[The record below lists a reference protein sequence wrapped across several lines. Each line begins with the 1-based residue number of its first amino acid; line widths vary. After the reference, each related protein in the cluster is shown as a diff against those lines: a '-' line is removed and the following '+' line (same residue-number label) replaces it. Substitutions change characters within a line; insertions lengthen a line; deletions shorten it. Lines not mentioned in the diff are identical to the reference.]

1 MISVST
7 FGMAFH
13 RESFWRQELSQPRA
27 AALQREQGQQQG
39 FVSRTNSADE
49 NEAVA
54 ALISLPSLG
63 HSNDKG
69 FTAKQEPNR
78 PHIIP
83 KYHLCQSAP
92 SQRLSAAGFYP
103 DAFFIRPSSSFC
115 SQSSSSSTESSPND
129 TEYKHNSA
137 AATSNGHWYSGST
150 SLTLP
155 EDDDVL
161 SPLHAYMRKYCIEA
175 FSATQD
181 DVSSPRYGKSH
192 NGKIVVGQVGIRCLH
207 CIHLDPKKRPERAVC
222 YPSSLRNIY
231 HSMETWQRRHS
242 TVCSAIPLWVRRD
255 MAALMKISR
264 SNAGGRRQY
273 WEDAA
278 RQLGLVDTPY
288 GVRFARPPGLIRDVR
303 LSGKQ
308 IPSQHRRRPVVEPE
322 DKDLVTD
329 YLYLLLNQMQVCYF
343 ADEDRTGSRSK
354 VKTFDIGFPG
364 LECKHC
370 SGKAGFGRY
379 FPSSVDGLA
388 LANSDRNIFNHL
400 MKCRKCP
407 ASIQE
412 KLSEYQG
419 TGESNKNKRGSRKI
433 FFQRVWDR
441 IHIDAAGK

>member
-1 MISVST
+1 
-7 FGMAFH
+7 
-13 RESFWRQELSQPRA
+13 
-27 AALQREQGQQQG
+27 
-39 FVSRTNSADE
+39 
-49 NEAVA
+49 
-54 ALISLPSLG
+54 
-63 HSNDKG
+63 
-69 FTAKQEPNR
+69 
-78 PHIIP
+78 
-83 KYHLCQSAP
+83 
-92 SQRLSAAGFYP
+92 
-103 DAFFIRPSSSFC
+103 
-115 SQSSSSSTESSPND
+115 
-129 TEYKHNSA
+129 
-137 AATSNGHWYSGST
+137 
-150 SLTLP
+150 
-155 EDDDVL
+155 
-161 SPLHAYMRKYCIEA
+161 
-175 FSATQD
+175 
-181 DVSSPRYGKSH
+181 
-192 NGKIVVGQVGIRCLH
+192 
-207 CIHLDPKKRPERAVC
+207 
-222 YPSSLRNIY
+222 
-231 HSMETWQRRHS
+231 
-242 TVCSAIPLWVRRD
+242 